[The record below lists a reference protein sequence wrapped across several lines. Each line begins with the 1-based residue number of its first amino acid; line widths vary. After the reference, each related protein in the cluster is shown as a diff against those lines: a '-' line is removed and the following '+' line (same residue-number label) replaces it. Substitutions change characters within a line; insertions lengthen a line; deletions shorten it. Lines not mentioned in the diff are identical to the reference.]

1 MYKNQFFVSKFHCTM
16 FFWQCNCSDSTSD
29 DINWEEEIENET
41 FFYKHGKIKEPEAYD
56 VLNQVHI
63 FYNQKLPKTLELM
76 PEEYSKS
83 FFFLMT
89 IENINNNFETEPNKT
104 KAWQDFVEGIFYSI
118 FNSYMIFFW
127 HIFFSNFL

>member
-1 MYKNQFFVSKFHCTM
+1 
-16 FFWQCNCSDSTSD
+16 
-29 DINWEEEIENET
+29 
-41 FFYKHGKIKEPEAYD
+41 
-56 VLNQVHI
+56 
-63 FYNQKLPKTLELM
+63 M

-89 IENINNNFETEPNKT
+89 IENINSNFETEPNKT

-118 FNSYMIFFW
+118 FNSYMIFFL